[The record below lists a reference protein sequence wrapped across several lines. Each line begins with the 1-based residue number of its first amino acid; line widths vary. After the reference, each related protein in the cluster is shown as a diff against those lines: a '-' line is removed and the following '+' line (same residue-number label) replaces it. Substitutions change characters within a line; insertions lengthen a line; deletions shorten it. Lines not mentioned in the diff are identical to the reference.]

1 MLCRIFSVFD
11 GPSDGSGG
19 EAGAIVPINGNLD
32 FKNVQ
37 FAFPSR
43 PSRLIYKDMSLS
55 VASKESI
62 GLGM

>member
-1 MLCRIFSVFD
+1 MR
-11 GPSDGSGG
+11 
-19 EAGAIVPINGNLD
+19 INGNLD

-55 VASKESI
+55 VAPKESI